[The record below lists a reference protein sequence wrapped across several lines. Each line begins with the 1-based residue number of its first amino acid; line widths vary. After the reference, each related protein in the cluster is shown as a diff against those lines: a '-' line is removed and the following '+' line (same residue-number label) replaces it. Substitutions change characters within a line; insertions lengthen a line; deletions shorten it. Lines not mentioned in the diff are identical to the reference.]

1 MADNL
6 DWWRKLMMDKL
17 KRAQSGCSESQ
28 WEVGKLHYDGHQCYP
43 QDYVAAAR
51 WFRKAS
57 LQGYAQAHI
66 GLGIC
71 YRNGEGVLKDEV
83 EAYAYFNI
91 AAITEDDARQLLD
104 EMEEGLPKAARLA
117 GQARSRKLMKE
128 IEGHTEE

>member
-1 MADNL
+1 M
-6 DWWRKLMMDKL
+6 
-17 KRAQSGCSESQ
+17 
-28 WEVGKLHYDGHQCYP
+28 HYDGHECYP
-43 QDYVAAAR
+43 QDYVAAAS

-57 LQGYAQAHI
+57 LQGHAKAHI
-66 GLGIC
+66 SLGIC

-104 EMEEGLPKAARLA
+104 EMEEDLPKAARLA

-128 IEGHTEE
+128 IDSHSEE